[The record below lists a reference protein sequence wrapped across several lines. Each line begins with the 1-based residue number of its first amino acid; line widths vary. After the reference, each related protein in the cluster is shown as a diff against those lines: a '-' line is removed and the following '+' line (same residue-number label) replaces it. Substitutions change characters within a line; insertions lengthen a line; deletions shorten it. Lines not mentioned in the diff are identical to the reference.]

1 MHLVVCPS
9 MSAFWTG
16 IPRVWLVPV
25 QFIYLF
31 YTTVRLTPLQFQL
44 LAFLLHSDASLIL
57 YKPRS
62 YLSLNR
68 SLYPYKPQ
76 SYSHSDHYLPHTS
89 VGLTFISSLN
99 MSLTSN
105 TALRLTA
112 YNLPTYPPLWNL
124 YLLLYKPWSYLYTII
139 RLTLF
144 KMLSYCIQTPYL
156 LCLST
161 IQSHTYLR
169 TNPVAVLEVR
179 YSGHHFSR
187 LMRAGSWHSHA
198 EHPAHLKREDWKA
211 ALNRTARAQ

>member
-1 MHLVVCPS
+1 MHLVVCPCRCPLFEL
-9 MSAFWTG
+9 AYKGF
-16 IPRVWLVPV
+16 WLVPV

-76 SYSHSDHYLPHTS
+76 SCSHSDHYLPHTS

-99 MSLTSN
+99 MALTSN
-105 TALRLTA
+105 TAIRLTA
-112 YNLPTYPPLWNL
+112 YNLPTYPPWDL
-124 YLLLYKPWSYLYTII
+124 YLLLYKPRSCPYTIV

-144 KMLSYCIQTPYL
+144 KALSYCIQTAL
-156 LCLST
+156 LTLLIRNS
-161 IQSHTYLR
+161 IAHLPAYK
-169 TNPVAVLEVR
+169 
-179 YSGHHFSR
+179 SGGC
-187 LMRAGSWHSHA
+187 AGSA
-198 EHPAHLKREDWKA
+198 I
-211 ALNRTARAQ
+211 